1 MQQIAKR
8 ADEQLQPKRSEG
20 ESQREGDGKRVTRR
34 ERRRKKRREGRARKR
49 KGVGRPEE
57 ITVQHLECNEEA

>member
-20 ESQREGDGKRVTRR
+20 ESQREGDGKRVKRR
-34 ERRRKKRREGRARKR
+34 ERRRKNVEREERGRRRE
-49 KGVGRPEE
+49 
-57 ITVQHLECNEEA
+57 